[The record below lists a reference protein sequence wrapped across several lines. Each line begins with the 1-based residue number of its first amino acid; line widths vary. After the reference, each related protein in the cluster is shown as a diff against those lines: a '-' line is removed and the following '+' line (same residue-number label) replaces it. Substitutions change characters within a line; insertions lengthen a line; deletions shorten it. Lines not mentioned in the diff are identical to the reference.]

1 MRKIPEKLEN
11 PVDNFIYYF
20 VEKIAPIFYKLG
32 FTPNMV
38 TTLGNICTIISIYF
52 FIKQQYYYSAL
63 FFFFSYFF
71 DCLDGYIAR
80 SYNMTSQFG
89 DFYDHISDML
99 KMLSFLILFITINHK
114 LALICI
120 PIILIGFIL
129 CFIHL
134 ANQEIYY
141 GKPESSKTLQV
152 MSPLTN
158 AKTKQDAYNNMM
170 YSRYFGCGTNILLI
184 TIMIAIYKK
193 RR

>member
-11 PVDNFIYYF
+11 PIDNFIYYF
-20 VEKIAPIFYKLG
+20 IEKVAPLFYTLG
-32 FTPNMV
+32 FTPNMI

-63 FFFFSYFF
+63 FFFLSYFF
-71 DCLDGYIAR
+71 DCLDGYVAR

-89 DFYDHISDML
+89 DFYDHISDMI
-99 KMLSFLILFITINHK
+99 KILSFLILFITTNYK
-114 LALICI
+114 LSLICI

-129 CFIHL
+129 CCMHV

-141 GKPESSKTLQV
+141 GKPESSKTLQFI
-152 MSPLTN
+152 SPLTS
-158 AKTKQDAYNNMM
+158 AKTKQEAYNNML
-170 YSRYFGCGTNILLI
+170 YTRYLGCGTNIILI
-184 TIMIAIYKK
+184 MIIIAIYKK